1 MSMRWSEKRTRR
13 RPEGDAAG
21 EEDKV
26 TTLDTFAAVG
36 AGLAFLLFVASVY
49 VGSRE
54 VRELR
59 RTTGDR
65 SILTFILGLEFL
77 RRQ

>member
-1 MSMRWSEKRTRR
+1 M
-13 RPEGDAAG
+13 
-21 EEDKV
+21 